1 MDEFDDDDED
11 DDDDDDDETQEFE
24 ISVEGIDEVG
34 GPTWI
39 GVPAVI
45 REQLW
50 DARKGECAR
59 VLVAQGAICSLGEYV
74 RDFRKLL
81 LHLPCVCCGLKMVDR
96 EVT

>member
-1 MDEFDDDDED
+1 MDEFDGDDED

-24 ISVEGIDEVG
+24 ISVDGIDEVG

-50 DARKGECAR
+50 DARKGSLPGCWWHRGRFVRLVGMYVIQKTVASFTLC
-59 VLVAQGAICSLGEYV
+59 VLW
-74 RDFRKLL
+74 
-81 LHLPCVCCGLKMVDR
+81 LKMVDR